1 MTEILRSTLGVYAS
15 SRMILLGL
23 LGLSSGLPLLLINST
38 LSARLKEA
46 GVSTVVIGLFALVNL
61 PYGFKFVWS
70 PLLDRFIPPAP
81 GSLKGSRRRG
91 WMVLTQMLLILGLGW
106 LGFQDPNQVF
116 PWGEGWLGAGDL
128 GIALSRPLFIVAM
141 VVALLGATQDIAV
154 DAYRTD
160 LLEEREMGAG
170 VAIFV
175 MGYRIALLISGGV
188 ALILV
193 GDLELSWGVVYGIM
207 AAVMG
212 VGVIASFLA
221 PEPPGY
227 QTGPTNLQQ
236 AVIEPFRAFI
246 SQQRQFVLIL
256 LFIVLY
262 KLADNLAGQMTT
274 PFLLDIGFS
283 VGSLGKIR
291 SGIGL
296 AATLVGSFI
305 GGIGVNRLGIQ
316 RALLVFAALQGLSNL
331 GFVSLALQ
339 GQNLPLMVGV
349 ISVENLTGG
358 MGTTAFLA
366 FLMSLCNKK
375 YSATQYALLTSLF
388 AIGGTLS
395 GSISGYLAQLGWG
408 IFFLVTV
415 ACALPGIGL
424 LMVIRPQRTPEPEQD
439 ASLAEAS

>member
-1 MTEILRSTLGVYAS
+1 MREILRSTLGVYAS

-23 LGLSSGLPLLLINST
+23 LGVSSGLPLLLINST
-38 LSARLKEA
+38 LSARLQEA
-46 GVSTVVIGLFALVNL
+46 DVSTVVIGLFALVNL
-61 PYGFKFVWS
+61 PYGFKYLWS

-81 GSLKGSRRRG
+81 GSLRGSRRRG
-91 WMVLTQMLLILGLGW
+91 WMVLTQLLLILGLAW
-106 LGFQDPNQVF
+106 LGFQDPNQVL
-116 PWGEGWLGAGDL
+116 PLGEGWWGGDL
-128 GIALSRPLFIVAM
+128 GAALSRPLFIAAM

-193 GDLELSWGVVYGIM
+193 GDLGLSWGRVYGIM
-207 AAVMG
+207 AALMG

-221 PEPPGY
+221 PEPPGH

-246 SQQRQFVLIL
+246 LQHRQFVLIL

-283 VGSLGKIR
+283 VGSLGRIR

-296 AATLVGSFI
+296 AATLVGSFV
-305 GGIGVNRLGIQ
+305 GGVGVNRLGIH
-316 RALLVFAALQGLSNL
+316 RALLVFATLQGLSNL

-366 FLMSLCNKK
+366 FLMSLCDKK

-408 IFFLVTV
+408 TFFLLTV

-424 LMVIRPQRTPEPEQD
+424 LLVIRPRRRGAETDSD
-439 ASLAEAS
+439 ASLVEIS